1 VLRDRCSARGCHE
14 PTTRRLLDLLPAG
27 SGSVGGALVGL
38 ALGGP
43 GGALVGA
50 AVELLDLAA
59 VVVAAASETIVEAMI
74 RVLGRALATG
84 ALASDDAVVEEQ
96 RFLVDFLADLEAPHI
111 RLLAQVSVRHAG
123 YGSPR
128 DPEVTPG
135 LTAGRSWTS

>member
-1 VLRDRCSARGCHE
+1 LTCSLPDPARSE
-14 PTTRRLLDLLPAG
+14 VRWSDSRSA
-27 SGSVGGALVGL
+27 V
-38 ALGGP
+38 P

-84 ALASDDAVVEEQ
+84 ALASDDAVVEER
-96 RFLVDFLADLEAPHI
+96 RFLVDLLADLEAPHI
-111 RLLAQVSVRHAG
+111 RLLAQVWVRHTG